1 VSDSW
6 ASSPGV
12 RRRMQL
18 QRGRDTVPELAL
30 RRELHRRGRRY
41 RVDVPIVPGTRR
53 RVDIVFGRAR
63 VAVFVDGCFWH
74 GCPEHGQ
81 RAHDVNGWYWP
92 EKIAGNRRRDAD
104 TDARLRAAG
113 WAVVRVWE
121 HDDPEQAA
129 TLIGYQVDRR
139 LGGYG
144 GPGQVIDASKV
155 PGTAISTRRRA
166 SSGGRRA
173 VRTRTAGSSTGVHS
187 ALAETSRYQPS
198 TASRQGAS

>member
-1 VSDSW
+1 MSESW

-18 QRGRDTVPELAL
+18 QRERDTAPELAL

-53 RVDIVFGRAR
+53 RVDLVFGRAR

-81 RAHDVNGWYWP
+81 RAHGVNGWYWP

-104 TDARLRAAG
+104 TDDRLRAAG

-121 HDDPEQAA
+121 HDDPDQAA
-129 TLIGYQVDRR
+129 TLIGHQVDCR
-139 LGGYG
+139 LGGNG
-144 GPGQVIDASKV
+144 SPAKIIDAGTV
-155 PGTAISTRRRA
+155 LGTAIRKRRRV

-173 VRTRTAGSSTGVHS
+173 VRTKVAGSSAGVHLS
-187 ALAETSRYQPS
+187 VAEPVGRQPS
-198 TASRQGAS
+198 TASRQGVS